1 MDLVWNP
8 EDDVAMSIDS
18 GEEEWH
24 RLHDIRLNGQ
34 LLGKT
39 CALRWK
45 FLVFLHTSQRYSF
58 KTVFFRDFYVSVSL
72 IKNNFL
78 F

>member
-1 MDLVWNP
+1 MMDLVWNP

-39 CALRWK
+39 CALR
-45 FLVFLHTSQRYSF
+45 
-58 KTVFFRDFYVSVSL
+58 
-72 IKNNFL
+72 
-78 F
+78 